1 MARQFFSSLPNIPYE
16 GPKSANPLAFKFYNP
31 DETIGGKKFR
41 DILRFAVSWWHTFGA
56 DGADMFGEGTW
67 NRPWRDGDIVTAAK
81 YRCDAAVEFMEKLSI
96 DFYCFHDRDLC
107 AEAGGFAAWHKN
119 LDEVAAYLKAA
130 CGAAGKKNL
139 WGTANLFT
147 NPRYMHG
154 GATSPQPDV
163 FACAAA
169 QVKKAIDLT
178 KELGGSC
185 FVFWG
190 GREGYDTLLN
200 TDIKLEQDNLAR
212 MLRLAVEYAKSIE
225 FDVQF
230 LIEPKPMEPTKH
242 QYDANAATCL
252 AFLLK
257 YGLEKDFKL
266 NLEANH
272 ATLAGNTF
280 EHDMAVARIN
290 GILGS
295 LDANQGDLFCGWDTD
310 HFPTDIYRVV
320 PAMYE
325 LVLNGGI
332 APGGINFDAHV
343 RRGSCQLDDLFIG
356 YIAGMDTMALGYR
369 IAEKLYR
376 SGELETFR
384 EKRYAGWKEG
394 LGADIAAGKLSLA
407 DIAAKA
413 GAMAEPIVPSGR
425 QELLESVVNRY
436 TVCGL
441 EL

>member
-1 MARQFFSSLPNIPYE
+1 MPNHYFSSLPAVRYE
-16 GPKSANPLAFKFYNP
+16 GPDSTNPLAFKFYNP
-31 DETIGGKKFR
+31 DEEIGGQKFR
-41 DILRFAVSWWHTFGA
+41 DILRFAVSWWHTFCA
-56 DGADMFGEGTW
+56 EGADMFGEGTW
-67 NRPWRDGDIVTAAK
+67 MRPWRDADPLTAAK
-81 YRCDAAVEFMEKLSI
+81 NRCDAAIEFMEKLSI
-96 DFYCFHDRDLC
+96 DYYCFHDRDLC
-107 AEAGGFAAWHKN
+107 AETGGLDAWQKN
-119 LDEVAAYLKAA
+119 LDETVAYLKDAA
-130 CGAAGKKNL
+130 GGAGKKNL
-139 WGTANLFT
+139 WGTANMFT

-154 GATSPQPDV
+154 AATSPQPEV
-163 FACAAA
+163 FAYAAA
-169 QVKKAIDLT
+169 QVKKALDMT

-200 TDIKLEQDNLAR
+200 TDMGLEQDNLAR
-212 MLRLAVEYAKSIE
+212 LLKLAAEYAKSIG
-225 FDVQF
+225 FGGQL

-242 QYDANAATCL
+242 QYDSNAATCL

-272 ATLAGNTF
+272 ASLAGNTF
-280 EHDMAVARIN
+280 EHDMTVARIN

-325 LVLNGGI
+325 LILNGGI

-343 RRGSCQLDDLFIG
+343 RRGSNQLDDLFIG
-356 YIAGMDTMALGYR
+356 YVAGMDAMALGYR
-369 IAEKLYR
+369 IAKKLHDG
-376 SGELETFR
+376 GELETFR
-384 EKRYAGWKEG
+384 RQRYAGWKTG

-407 DIAAKA
+407 ELAAKA
-413 GAMAEPIVPSGR
+413 RELPEPVIPSGR
-425 QELLESVVNRY
+425 QEMLEAVINRY
-436 TVCGL
+436 IVKG
-441 EL
+441 